1 MSLRPV
7 HQAVSIELAIDMIHD
22 SQSPHHKSR
31 LSDSS
36 SCFPPGY
43 LNRDSFDLNSLTDH
57 RLTDYSTCGPVE
69 SYPHYLLPRELRT
82 PAQHFT
88 QEIPHNSSH
97 SSLCSAFFS
106 SVSDMQHQ
114 SVREVG
120 VASDQGIRSS
130 MEDEHV
136 AVVEP
141 EVCFFGIYDGHGGR
155 QCAEYVRSRLHEITL
170 THESLKTAPQKAI
183 SDAFAQVEREF
194 LEQNTSN
201 ISSAGCVCAAAVV
214 QGSVLTVGNVGD
226 CEVVLARGG
235 KPVLLTVKHNP
246 SCNDAEATR
255 VKNAGGCIF
264 NCRVGHP
271 RLNPRMC
278 SLAVSRAVGDAG
290 FKLEEYTN
298 GKPSGIIAVADTSE
312 VLLAKEDAFL
322 ILACDGLWDTMSYA
336 EAVDLATAYAASGAD
351 ANGVADQLVREALRR
366 GTRDNVT
373 AIFVRLGWSAHAGL
387 DEDEKEVQHS

>member
-7 HQAVSIELAIDMIHD
+7 HRSVATVLAVDMTHD
-22 SQSPHHKSR
+22 SRTPQGKSR
-31 LSDSS
+31 VSGGS
-36 SCFPPGY
+36 SCFPSGY
-43 LNRDSFDLNSLTDH
+43 LNNESFDLNSETDH
-57 RLTDYSTCGPVE
+57 VSANSSTCHPAE
-69 SYPHYLLPRELRT
+69 SYHLLLPRELQT

-88 QEIPHNSSH
+88 TPEIPEISSH
-97 SSLCSAFFS
+97 SPLCSALFS
-106 SVSDMQHQ
+106 SVTEMQHQ
-114 SVREVG
+114 SVLEVG

-136 AVVEP
+136 TVVEP

-155 QCAEYVRSRLHEITL
+155 QCAEYVRARLHEITL
-170 THESLKTAPQKAI
+170 AHECLKTDPRKAI

-194 LEQNTSN
+194 LGQNTN
-201 ISSAGCVCAAAVV
+201 DMSSAGCVCAAAVV

-226 CEVVLARGG
+226 CEVVLARAGQ
-235 KPVLLTVKHNP
+235 PVLLTVKHNP

-255 VKNAGGCIF
+255 VKKAGGCIF

-271 RLNPRMC
+271 RFNPRMC

-312 VLLAKEDAFL
+312 VLLAKDDEFL

-336 EAVDLATAYAASGAD
+336 EAVELATAYMASGAD
-351 ANGVADQLVREALRR
+351 ANSVADQLVGEALRR

-373 AIFVRLGWSAHAGL
+373 AIFVRLGGSAQAGL
-387 DEDEKEVQHS
+387 GDANK